1 MSDPAPDAGA
11 HRKRSAL
18 GADLIVPVLAAAFTI
33 YFLVSSSNLVWEARA
48 NGTVIGVTL
57 LALVAVQLVRI
68 AKRARAAGGALGL
81 GELAQWSPAQRQR
94 LELFAILVLF
104 VATIPWL
111 GTTLGLFLVML
122 GAMWS
127 LGVREWRTL
136 IAVPV
141 AVAGTV
147 YVLFI
152 ALLQSRLPLGPVERL
167 LASLW
172 GGE

>member
-1 MSDPAPDAGA
+1 
-11 HRKRSAL
+11 
-18 GADLIVPVLAAAFTI
+18 
-33 YFLVSSSNLVWEARA
+33 
-48 NGTVIGVTL
+48 VTL

-94 LELFAILVLF
+94 LEVFAILVLF

-127 LGVREWRTL
+127 LGVRNWRTL
-136 IAVPV
+136 IAVSA